1 MSVIEK
7 AVDKLEKRADAE
19 KTSLNGG
26 PAEPKPVFRDPK
38 EALESAHNDIA
49 TETGMHEQEV
59 LSASKSA
66 DHPVA
71 DTITLPF
78 EQMKALGI
86 VTPDAQRSQIAEEYR
101 TIKRPLLMNIDGRGA
116 AVVDN
121 ANLILVTS
129 ALPGEGKTF
138 SALNLAMS
146 IAMEQDKTV
155 LFVDADVAR
164 AKAAALLKIPDDRP
178 GLIDLLQNKGDQISD
193 VLLHTDIPNLKIIPA
208 GEVHER
214 STELLASQSMHKL
227 MLEMSRRY
235 NDRVIVF
242 DSPPLLLTSEA
253 NVLANLMGQIVF
265 VVEAEKT
272 SQKTVTE
279 ALSHLSDDKVIGL
292 VLNKSRLK
300 SRDNQSYYDYG
311 YGYGYGQG
319 RKRSGTG
326 SKPE

>member
-1 MSVIEK
+1 MSTIEK
-7 AVDKLEKRADAE
+7 AVEKLEKRTGTGNASVNKME
-19 KTSLNGG
+19 VES
-26 PAEPKPVFRDPK
+26 KPVARGQV
-38 EALESAHNDIA
+38 EAYESALRD
-49 TETGMHEQEV
+49 TETETELHEQEE
-59 LSASKSA
+59 LSASRA
-66 DHPVA
+66 AEQPIA
-71 DTITLPF
+71 ETITIPF
-78 EQMKALGI
+78 EQLKALGI
-86 VTPDAQRSQIAEEYR
+86 VTPDVQRSRIAEEYR
-101 TIKRPLLMNIDGRGA
+101 TIKRPLLMNIEGKGA
-116 AVVDN
+116 AVADN

-138 SALNLAMS
+138 TALNLAMS

-164 AKAAALLKIPDDRP
+164 AKAAVLLSIPDERR
-178 GLIDLLQNKGDQISD
+178 GLIDLLQNKGVRISD
-193 VLLHTDIPNLKIIPA
+193 VLLHTDIPNMKVIPA
-208 GEVHER
+208 GEAHER
-214 STELLASQSMHKL
+214 STELLASQSMHSL

-235 NDRVIVF
+235 ADRVIVF

-300 SRDNQSYYDYG
+300 FRSKQSYYGHSHSHGHGKY
-311 YGYGYGQG
+311 
-319 RKRSGTG
+319 RSRTG
-326 SKPE
+326 SNPE

>member
-7 AVDKLEKRADAE
+7 AVDKLEKGSDAGGN
-19 KTSLNGG
+19 SPNG
-26 PAEPKPVFRDPK
+26 AEVDAKPDSRDQNK
-38 EALESAHNDIA
+38 SYESALANTE

-59 LSASKSA
+59 LSVSKPVKR
-66 DHPVA
+66 PVA
-71 DTITLPF
+71 DTIHLPF
-78 EQMKALGI
+78 EQLKALGI

-101 TIKRPLLMNIDGRGA
+101 GIKRPLLMNIDGRGA
-116 AVVDN
+116 AEIDN

-138 SALNLAMS
+138 SALNLAIS

-164 AKAAALLKIPDDRP
+164 AKAAALLKVPDDRP
-178 GLIDLLQNKGDQISD
+178 GLIDLLQNKGDRISD
-193 VLLHTDIPNLKIIPA
+193 VILHTDIPNLKIIPA
-208 GEVHER
+208 GEAHER

-227 MLEMSRRY
+227 TQEMSRRY

-272 SQKTVTE
+272 SQKTVAE

-311 YGYGYGQG
+311 YGYGQG